1 MAFGK
6 SPDDQSLLSPTGTF
20 DQAVSNHCTTFVRY
34 APSISEHSVPRRR
47 HGKWEKGFPDGKV
60 AAPWN
65 KMEER
70 LRPSTAFSGQVWLP
84 LQHNLASPCSHCL
97 SFYTQVVFR
106 QLCAMQTKNEWQT
119 HSRWHCS
126 KLKSQLRILATC

>member
-60 AAPWN
+60 TAPWN

-70 LRPSTAFSGQVWLP
+70 LRPSTAFSRQVWLP
-84 LQHNLASPCSHCL
+84 LQHNLASPLLPLPLLLHPGSI
-97 SFYTQVVFR
+97 QAA
-106 QLCAMQTKNEWQT
+106 LCNANQE
-119 HSRWHCS
+119 
-126 KLKSQLRILATC
+126 